1 MVEYGV
7 LYFVQLTCDNW
18 ENRWNFIFECQ
29 NLAVIIIET
38 IETNRRR
45 PSLVATGGDLAIL
58 SPPKQS
64 AKSPLVEIW
73 NTINHWSFY
82 QIFNIKP
89 TRHKRKAPPHE
100 CKAPLL
106 KTSWRRYCVDP
117 HVQCTFHVAKRLK
130 NKNFSNTDSKRRQ
143 RAPQKCDTRHQ
154 LCENV
159 LYISELAYLGC
170 WVRSWWKVHC
180 NGLSH
185 LSIILSSPVATK
197 KNYLTTEEVYIL
209 FK

>member
-18 ENRWNFIFECQ
+18 ENQWNFIFECQ
-29 NLAVIIIET
+29 NSAVIIIES
-38 IETNRRR
+38 IETSRRR
-45 PSLVATGGDLAIL
+45 PSLVATGGLWWAY
-58 SPPKQS
+58 PPKQS
-64 AKSPLVEIW
+64 AKSPQVEIW

-82 QIFNIKP
+82 KIFNIKP
-89 TRHKRKAPPHE
+89 TRHNRKVPTHERKAP
-100 CKAPLL
+100 LV
-106 KTSWRRYCVDP
+106 KTYWQRCCVDP

-130 NKNFSNTDSKRRQ
+130 NNNFSNTDSKRRQ

-159 LYISELAYLGC
+159 LYISEFAYLGS
-170 WVRSWWKVHC
+170 WVRSWRKVHC

-185 LSIILSSPVATK
+185 LSIILSSPVTTK